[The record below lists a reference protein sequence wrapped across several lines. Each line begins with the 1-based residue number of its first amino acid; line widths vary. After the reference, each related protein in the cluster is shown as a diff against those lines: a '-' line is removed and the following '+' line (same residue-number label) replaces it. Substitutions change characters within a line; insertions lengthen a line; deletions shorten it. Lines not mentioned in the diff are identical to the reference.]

1 MGARTSWTNSIKV
14 IRPGEPVSADVANRP
29 DREIAERVQALRNR
43 LLEQG
48 GKLIIFEQSVEST
61 VSVGDAVYFNK
72 TTNKFDRALATTQVV
87 NGRIAPADSADV
99 LGIVSRKHS
108 GGIADIILM
117 GLDGDLVLRDEALST
132 TPTDGA
138 YYLSGT
144 LAGRMT
150 LTPPSTPIRV
160 ATYDSGLGTY
170 VGIDRPTSFDQH
182 RHYRLDLASLA
193 AANETVFLDGGL
205 YRVALSGANSSLPG
219 WLPADDAIFDGK
231 APVGAY
237 FGYNLSQDDTLR
249 ALWPPAPPDAAS
261 IVVFFDDRDGFGSEL
276 PQEYVTFDEN
286 GIWLKTN
293 VVAQLPWWVRVSVG
307 GSSSSAGPF
316 GDGAGRERQAVI
328 YFHKSRYAAD
338 RTAVTS
344 LTPEDPLSPIK
355 IVDCNGADATVGDLF
370 VRYDPD
376 TVVSTDEDLSPIA
389 VKEFLDGGRIKRG
402 PVAVMLVPGDDTI
415 ILESEDS
422 QPVDANL
429 PLGDRGY
436 FGTVY
441 IRAALDAS
449 ERLIPPQIVHLNGVQ
464 QRYSSEI
471 FLSLGLKANTSLT
484 FKFVL
489 PGPVGF
495 PANPKATLRL
505 WLEGGAATAVPDLT
519 IAARRLPRALV
530 ATVLP
535 VTSDTLDFTSP
546 GIIPVGSYMEVE
558 TTEITALTVAAAD
571 VVTVTVSRAPS
582 DGYAGE
588 LQILNA
594 WLRLYEGS

>member
-1 MGARTSWTNSIKV
+1 MPRRITWSNPIKV
-14 IRPGEPVSADVANRP
+14 IRPGEPVSADVTNRP

-43 LLEQG
+43 LLDQG
-48 GKLIIFEQSVEST
+48 GNLVIFEQDVDST
-61 VSVGDAVYFNK
+61 TSVGDAVYFNK
-72 TTNKFDRALATTQVV
+72 TTNKFERALATTQVV
-87 NGRIAPADSADV
+87 DGRIAPADSADV
-99 LGIVSRKHS
+99 LGIISTKHS
-108 GGIADIILM
+108 GGIADIVLL
-117 GLDGDLVLRDEALST
+117 GLDTELVLRDESDSE

-144 LAGRMT
+144 LAGRVT
-150 LTPPSTPIRV
+150 LVPPSTPIRV
-160 ATYDSGLGTY
+160 ATYDSGLGT
-170 VGIDRPTSFDQH
+170 VVAIDRPTSFDQH
-182 RHYRLDLASLA
+182 RHYRFDLDSLA
-193 AANETVFLDGGL
+193 AANETVFLEGGL
-205 YRVALSGANSSLPG
+205 YRVALTGANSTLPG
-219 WLPADDAIFDGK
+219 WLPADDAIFDGN
-231 APVGAY
+231 APEGAY
-237 FGYNLSQDDTLR
+237 FGYNLSRDDDLR
-249 ALWPPAPPDAAS
+249 AVWPPSPPDAAS
-261 IVVFFDDRDGFGSEL
+261 IVVFFDDRDGFGMEL
-276 PQEYVTFDEN
+276 PQEYVTFDVN

-293 VVAQLPWWVRVSVG
+293 VVAQLPWWVRVSAG

-316 GDGAGRERQAVI
+316 GDGAGRERQAAI
-328 YFHKSRYAAD
+328 YFHRSRYAAD

-344 LTPEDPLSPIK
+344 LTPQDPLSPIK
-355 IVDCNGADATVGDLF
+355 IVDCNGVDATVGDLF
-370 VRYDPD
+370 LKYDPD
-376 TVVSTDEDLSPIA
+376 TVVETDTDLSAIA

-402 PVAVMLVPGDDTI
+402 PVAVLLVPGDDTI
-415 ILESEDS
+415 ILESDDS

-436 FGTVY
+436 YGIVR

-495 PANPKATLRL
+495 PSNPKATLRL
-505 WLEGGAATAVPDLT
+505 WLEGGAATSVPDLT

-530 ATVLP
+530 PTVLP
-535 VTSDTLDFTSP
+535 VSSETMDFESP

-558 TTEITALTVAAAD
+558 TTEITALTVEAAD